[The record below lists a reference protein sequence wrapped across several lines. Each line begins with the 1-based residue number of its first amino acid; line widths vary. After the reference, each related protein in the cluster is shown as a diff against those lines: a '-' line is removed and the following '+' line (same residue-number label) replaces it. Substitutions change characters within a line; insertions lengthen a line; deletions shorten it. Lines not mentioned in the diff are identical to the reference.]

1 MKTII
6 FKDTIEDIKRAGEI
20 IAGGGIVAFP
30 TETVY
35 GLGANALD
43 EEAVK
48 KIYKAKGRPSDNPMI
63 VHISQIGDVQGV
75 ADITSHT
82 MSAQALE
89 NFNRCADAFWP
100 GPLTMVLPKKEV
112 VPLTTTGGLDTVAV
126 RMPSHKTARMLIEYS
141 GCPIA
146 APSANLSGKP
156 SPTTAEH
163 TLDDMDGRID
173 AIICGGDCQVGI
185 ESTVVDMRKDGPVI
199 LRPGRIT
206 AEDLS
211 NAIGGNVLIHPSLKV
226 RAVSQKNEGMSQ
238 KNADMSQKNEGVS
251 QKNADV
257 PQNNEGMSQKNADVP
272 QNNEDMS
279 QTNVDMQQNM
289 VARSPGMKYKHY
301 APEAEMQIF
310 ISDTNDRTKAL
321 KTAQIEANRLKA
333 IGKSPTIISFEDGL
347 EAAHNLFRSLRDADK
362 AGYDVILAV
371 GVSDDESGGVGFAV
385 MNRMLKSAGYNVKKV

>member
-1 MKTII
+1 MKTTIL
-6 FKDTIEDIKRAGEI
+6 KDTIEDIKRAGEI

-48 KIYKAKGRPSDNPMI
+48 KIYNAKGRPSDNPMI
-63 VHISQIGDVQGV
+63 VHISQVSDVYDI
-75 ADITSHT
+75 ADVSESTLSEK
-82 MSAQALE
+82 ALE
-89 NFNRCADAFWP
+89 NLRRCADAFWP
-100 GPLTMVLPKKEV
+100 GPLTMVLPKKKI
-112 VPLTTTGGLDTVAV
+112 VPLTTTGGLDTVAI

-173 AIICGGDCQVGI
+173 AIIFGSDCQVGI
-185 ESTVVDMRKDGPVI
+185 ESTVVDMRKDEPVI

-211 NAIGGNVLIHPSLKV
+211 NAIGGMVLIHPSLNK
-226 RAVSQKNEGMSQ
+226 K
-238 KNADMSQKNEGVS
+238 DMSQS
-251 QKNADV
+251 DV
-257 PQNNEGMSQKNADVP
+257 
-272 QNNEDMS
+272 DMS
-279 QTNVDMQQNM
+279 QNM

-310 ISDTNDRTKAL
+310 ISDTNDREKAL
-321 KTAQIEANRLKA
+321 KIAEKEANRLKA
-333 IGKSPTIISFEDGL
+333 IGKKTTIISFTDGI
-347 EAAHNLFRSLRDADK
+347 EAAHDLFRRLRDADK

-371 GVSDDESGGVGFAV
+371 GVSDDESGGVGFSV

>member
-6 FKDTIEDIKRAGEI
+6 FKDTIEDIKRAGDI

-63 VHISQIGDVQGV
+63 VHISQVNDVYDI
-75 ADITSHT
+75 ADVSECT
-82 MSAQALE
+82 MSDKAIE
-89 NFNRCADAFWP
+89 NLRKCSDAFWP
-100 GPLTMVLPKKEV
+100 GPLTMVLPKKEI
-112 VPLTTTGGLDTVAV
+112 VPLTTTGGLDTVAI
-126 RMPSHKTARMLIEYS
+126 RMPSHKTARMLIEAS

-156 SPTTAEH
+156 SPTTAAH
-163 TLDDMDGRID
+163 TLDDMEGRID
-173 AIICGGDCQVGI
+173 AIIFGSDCQVGI
-185 ESTVVDMRKDGPVI
+185 ESTVVDMRKDEPVI

-211 NAIGGNVLIHPSLKV
+211 NAIGGMVLIHPSLK
-226 RAVSQKNEGMSQ
+226 K
-238 KNADMSQKNEGVS
+238 KDMSQS
-251 QKNADV
+251 DV
-257 PQNNEGMSQKNADVP
+257 
-272 QNNEDMS
+272 DMS
-279 QTNVDMQQNM
+279 PNM

-310 ISDTNDRTKAL
+310 ISDTNDKEKAL
-321 KTAQIEANRLKA
+321 KMAEREANRLKT
-333 IGKSPTIISFEDGL
+333 IGKNPTIISFTDGI
-347 EAAHNLFRSLRDADK
+347 EAAHDLFRRLRDADK

-371 GVSDDESGGVGFAV
+371 GVSDDESGGVGFSV

>member
-6 FKDTIEDIKRAGEI
+6 FKDTIEDIKSAGEI

-48 KIYKAKGRPSDNPMI
+48 KIYEAKGRPSDNPMI
-63 VHISQIGDVQGV
+63 VHISQIGDVRGI
-75 ADITSHT
+75 ADFTSHT

-89 NFNRCADAFWP
+89 NFNRCANAFWP
-100 GPLTMVLPKKEV
+100 GPLTMVLPKKEI
-112 VPLTTTGGLDTVAV
+112 VPLTTTGGLDTVAI

-185 ESTVVDMRKDGPVI
+185 ESTVVDMRNDEPVI

-211 NAIGGNVLIHPSLKV
+211 NAIRGLVLLHPSLKI
-226 RAVSQKNEGMSQ
+226 RAVSQKNEGMSQKKADMSQKNAGVSQ

-251 QKNADV
+251 QA
-257 PQNNEGMSQKNADVP
+257 
-272 QNNEDMS
+272 NEDMS
-279 QTNVDMQQNM
+279 QNM

-310 ISDTNDRTKAL
+310 ISETNDRTKAL
-321 KTAQIEANRLKA
+321 KVAEKEANRLKT
-333 IGKSPTIISFEDGL
+333 IGKKPTIISFEDGL

-371 GVSDDESGGVGFAV
+371 GVSDDENGGVGFAV

>member
-1 MKTII
+1 MKTTIL
-6 FKDTIEDIKRAGEI
+6 KDTVEDIKRAGEI

-63 VHISQIGDVQGV
+63 VHISQVSDVH
-75 ADITSHT
+75 DIAEISEAT
-82 MSAQALE
+82 MSEKAVE
-89 NFNRCADAFWP
+89 NFRRCSDAFWP
-100 GPLTMVLPKKEV
+100 GPLTMVLPKKEI
-112 VPLTTTGGLDTVAV
+112 VPLTTTGGLDTVAI

-173 AIICGGDCQVGI
+173 AIIFGSDCQVGI
-185 ESTVVDMRKDGPVI
+185 ESTVVDMRKDEPVI

-211 NAIGGNVLIHPSLKV
+211 NAIDGMVLIHPSLK
-226 RAVSQKNEGMSQ
+226 K
-238 KNADMSQKNEGVS
+238 KDMSQS
-251 QKNADV
+251 DV
-257 PQNNEGMSQKNADVP
+257 
-272 QNNEDMS
+272 DMS
-279 QTNVDMQQNM
+279 QNM

-310 ISDTNDRTKAL
+310 ISDTNDREKAL
-321 KTAQIEANRLKA
+321 KMAEKEANRLKT
-333 IGKSPTIISFEDGL
+333 IGKKTTIISFTDVI
-347 EAAHNLFRSLRDADK
+347 EAAHDLFRSLRDADK

-371 GVSDDESGGVGFAV
+371 GVSDDESGGVGFSV

>member
-1 MKTII
+1 MKTTIL
-6 FKDTIEDIKRAGEI
+6 KDTVEDIKRAGEI

-48 KIYKAKGRPSDNPMI
+48 KIYNAKGRPSDNPMI
-63 VHISQIGDVQGV
+63 VHISQVSDVH
-75 ADITSHT
+75 DIAEISETT
-82 MSAQALE
+82 MSEKAME
-89 NFNRCADAFWP
+89 NLKRCADAFWP
-100 GPLTMVLPKKEV
+100 GPLTMVLPKKEI
-112 VPLTTTGGLDTVAV
+112 VPLTTTGGLDTVAI

-173 AIICGGDCQVGI
+173 AIIFGSDCQVGI
-185 ESTVVDMRKDGPVI
+185 ESTVVDMRKDEPVI

-211 NAIGGNVLIHPSLKV
+211 NAIDGMVLIHPSLNK
-226 RAVSQKNEGMSQ
+226 K
-238 KNADMSQKNEGVS
+238 DMSQS
-251 QKNADV
+251 DV
-257 PQNNEGMSQKNADVP
+257 
-272 QNNEDMS
+272 DMS
-279 QTNVDMQQNM
+279 QNM

-310 ISDTNDRTKAL
+310 ISDTNDREKAL
-321 KTAQIEANRLKA
+321 KMAEKEANRLKT
-333 IGKSPTIISFEDGL
+333 IGKKTTIISFTDVI
-347 EAAHNLFRSLRDADK
+347 EAAHDLFRSLRDADK

-371 GVSDDESGGVGFAV
+371 GVSDDESGGVGFSV

>member
-63 VHISQIGDVQGV
+63 VHISRIGDVRGI
-75 ADITSHT
+75 ADITSYT
-82 MSAQALE
+82 MSEQALE
-89 NFNRCADAFWP
+89 NFNRYANDFWP
-100 GPLTMVLPKKEV
+100 GPLTMVLPKKEI
-112 VPLTTTGGLDTVAV
+112 VPLTTTGGLDTVAI
-126 RMPSHKTARMLIEYS
+126 RMPSHKTAKMLIEYS
-141 GCPIA
+141 GCPVA

-173 AIICGGDCQVGI
+173 AIIFGSDCQVGI
-185 ESTVVDMRKDGPVI
+185 ESTVVDMRNDEPVI

-206 AEDLS
+206 AEELS
-211 NAIGGNVLIHPSLKV
+211 NAIGGKVLIHPSLKI
-226 RAVSQKNEGMSQ
+226 RDMSQ
-238 KNADMSQKNEGVS
+238 KNADISQKNEDVSQKNSDVSLKIRDMSQKNSDIS
-251 QKNADV
+251 QKNI
-257 PQNNEGMSQKNADVP
+257 
-272 QNNEDMS
+272 DMS
-279 QTNVDMQQNM
+279 QNM

-310 ISDTNDRTKAL
+310 ISDTNDREKAL
-321 KTAQIEANRLKA
+321 GMAEIEANRLNAMGQKA
-333 IGKSPTIISFEDGL
+333 IIISFRDGL
-347 EAAHNLFRSLRDADK
+347 EAAHDLFRRLRDADK

-371 GVSDDESGGVGFAV
+371 GVSDDENGGIGFSV

>member
-1 MKTII
+1 MKTTIL
-6 FKDTIEDIKRAGEI
+6 KDTVEDIKRAGEI

-63 VHISQIGDVQGV
+63 VHISQVSDVH
-75 ADITSHT
+75 DIAEISEAT
-82 MSAQALE
+82 MSEKAVE
-89 NFNRCADAFWP
+89 NFRRCSDAFWP
-100 GPLTMVLPKKEV
+100 GPLTMVLPKKEI
-112 VPLTTTGGLDTVAV
+112 VPLTTTGGLDTVAI
-126 RMPSHKTARMLIEYS
+126 RMPSNKTARMLIEYS

-173 AIICGGDCQVGI
+173 AIIFGSDCQVGI
-185 ESTVVDMRKDGPVI
+185 ESTVVDMRKEEPVI

-211 NAIGGNVLIHPSLKV
+211 NAIDGMVLIHPSLK
-226 RAVSQKNEGMSQ
+226 K
-238 KNADMSQKNEGVS
+238 KDMSQS
-251 QKNADV
+251 DV
-257 PQNNEGMSQKNADVP
+257 
-272 QNNEDMS
+272 DMS
-279 QTNVDMQQNM
+279 QNM

-310 ISDTNDRTKAL
+310 ISDTNDREKAL
-321 KTAQIEANRLKA
+321 KMAEKEANRLKA
-333 IGKSPTIISFEDGL
+333 IGKKTTIISFTDGI
-347 EAAHNLFRSLRDADK
+347 EAAHDLFRRLRDADK

>member
-1 MKTII
+1 MMTTIL
-6 FKDTIEDIKRAGEI
+6 KDTIEDIKRAGEI

-63 VHISQIGDVQGV
+63 VHISQVSDVH
-75 ADITSHT
+75 DIAEISEAT
-82 MSAQALE
+82 MSEKAME
-89 NFNRCADAFWP
+89 NLKRCADAFWP
-100 GPLTMVLPKKEV
+100 GPLTMVLPKKKI
-112 VPLTTTGGLDTVAV
+112 VPFTTTGGLDTVAI

-173 AIICGGDCQVGI
+173 AIIFGSDCQVGI
-185 ESTVVDMRKDGPVI
+185 ESTVVDMRKDEPVI

-211 NAIGGNVLIHPSLKV
+211 NAIGGMVLIHPSLNK
-226 RAVSQKNEGMSQ
+226 K
-238 KNADMSQKNEGVS
+238 DMSQS
-251 QKNADV
+251 DV
-257 PQNNEGMSQKNADVP
+257 
-272 QNNEDMS
+272 DMS
-279 QTNVDMQQNM
+279 QNM

-310 ISDTNDRTKAL
+310 ISDTNDREKVL
-321 KTAQIEANRLKA
+321 KIAEKEADRLKA
-333 IGKSPTIISFEDGL
+333 IGKKTTIFSFTDGI
-347 EAAHNLFRSLRDADK
+347 EAAHDLFRSLRDADK

-371 GVSDDESGGVGFAV
+371 GVSDDESGGVGFSV

>member
-20 IAGGGIVAFP
+20 ISGGGIVAFP

-48 KIYKAKGRPSDNPMI
+48 KIYLAKGRPSDNPMI
-63 VHISQIGDVQGV
+63 VHISQVNDVYDI
-75 ADITSHT
+75 ADISKHE

-100 GPLTMVLPKKEV
+100 GPLTMVLPKKEI
-112 VPLTTTGGLDTVAV
+112 VPLTTTGGLDTVAI
-126 RMPSHKTARMLIEYS
+126 RMPSHKTAKMLIEYS

-173 AIICGGDCQVGI
+173 AIIFGSDCQVGI
-185 ESTVVDMRKDGPVI
+185 ESTVVDMRNDEPVI

-206 AEDLS
+206 AEELS
-211 NAIGGNVLIHPSLKV
+211 NAIGGKVLIHPSLKI
-226 RAVSQKNEGMSQ
+226 RDMSQKNADISQKNEGMSQ
-238 KNADMSQKNEGVS
+238 KNSDISQKDIDMS
-251 QKNADV
+251 
-257 PQNNEGMSQKNADVP
+257 
-272 QNNEDMS
+272 
-279 QTNVDMQQNM
+279 QNM

-310 ISDTNDRTKAL
+310 ISDTNDRAKAL
-321 KTAQIEANRLKA
+321 EMAEIEANRLKA
-333 IGKSPTIISFEDGL
+333 MGQKAIIISFRDGI
-347 EAAHNLFRSLRDADK
+347 EAAHDLFRRLRDADN

-371 GVSDDESGGVGFAV
+371 GVSDDENGGVGFAV

>member
-48 KIYKAKGRPSDNPMI
+48 KIYLAKGRPSDNPMI
-63 VHISQIGDVQGV
+63 VHISQVSDVYDI
-75 ADITSHT
+75 ADVSERK
-82 MSAQALE
+82 MSAQAFE

-100 GPLTMVLPKKEV
+100 GPLTMVLPKKEI
-112 VPLTTTGGLDTVAV
+112 VPLTTTGGLDTVAI
-126 RMPSHKTARMLIEYS
+126 RMPSHKTAKMLIEYS

-173 AIICGGDCQVGI
+173 AIICGADCQVGI
-185 ESTVVDMRKDGPVI
+185 ESTVVDMRNDEPVI

-211 NAIGGNVLIHPSLKV
+211 NAIGGKVLIHPSLKI
-226 RAVSQKNEGMSQ
+226 RDMSQKNADVSQKNEGMSQ
-238 KNADMSQKNEGVS
+238 KNSDISQKDE
-251 QKNADV
+251 D
-257 PQNNEGMSQKNADVP
+257 MSQKNADLS
-272 QNNEDMS
+272 QKNIDMS
-279 QTNVDMQQNM
+279 QNM

-310 ISDTNDRTKAL
+310 ISDTNDRAKAL
-321 KTAQIEANRLKA
+321 EMAETEANRLKA
-333 IGKSPTIISFEDGL
+333 MGQKAIIISFRDGL
-347 EAAHNLFRSLRDADK
+347 EAAHDLFRRLRDADN

-371 GVSDDESGGVGFAV
+371 GVSDDENGGVAFAV

>member
-1 MKTII
+1 MKTTI
-6 FKDTIEDIKRAGEI
+6 FKDTVEDIKRAGEI

-63 VHISQIGDVQGV
+63 VHISQVSDVH
-75 ADITSHT
+75 DIAEISEAT
-82 MSAQALE
+82 MSEKAME
-89 NFNRCADAFWP
+89 NLKRCADAFWP
-100 GPLTMVLPKKEV
+100 GPLTMVLPKKKI
-112 VPLTTTGGLDTVAV
+112 VPFTTTGGLDTVAI

-173 AIICGGDCQVGI
+173 AIIFGSDCQVGI
-185 ESTVVDMRKDGPVI
+185 ESTVVDMRKDEPVI

-211 NAIGGNVLIHPSLKV
+211 NAIGGMVLIHPSLNK
-226 RAVSQKNEGMSQ
+226 K
-238 KNADMSQKNEGVS
+238 DMSQS
-251 QKNADV
+251 DV
-257 PQNNEGMSQKNADVP
+257 
-272 QNNEDMS
+272 DMS
-279 QTNVDMQQNM
+279 QNM

-310 ISDTNDRTKAL
+310 ISDTNDREKAL
-321 KTAQIEANRLKA
+321 KMAEEEANRLKT
-333 IGKSPTIISFEDGL
+333 IGKKSTIISFTDGI
-347 EAAHNLFRSLRDADK
+347 EAAHDLFRRLRDADK
-362 AGYDVILAV
+362 AGYDAILAV
-371 GVSDDESGGVGFAV
+371 GVSDDESGGVGFSV

>member
-1 MKTII
+1 MKTTIL
-6 FKDTIEDIKRAGEI
+6 KDTIEDIKRAGEI

-48 KIYKAKGRPSDNPMI
+48 KIYNAKGRPSDNPMI
-63 VHISQIGDVQGV
+63 VHISQVSDVYDI
-75 ADITSHT
+75 ADVSESTLSEK
-82 MSAQALE
+82 ALE
-89 NFNRCADAFWP
+89 NMRRCTDAFWP
-100 GPLTMVLPKKEV
+100 GPLTMVLPKKKI
-112 VPLTTTGGLDTVAV
+112 VPFTTTGGLDTVAI
-126 RMPSHKTARMLIEYS
+126 RMPSQKTARMLIEYS

-156 SPTTAEH
+156 SPTTAAH

-173 AIICGGDCQVGI
+173 AIICGSDCQVGI
-185 ESTVVDMRKDGPVI
+185 ESTVVDMRKDKPVI

-211 NAIGGNVLIHPSLKV
+211 NAIGGMVLIHPSLK
-226 RAVSQKNEGMSQ
+226 QK
-238 KNADMSQKNEGVS
+238 DMSQS
-251 QKNADV
+251 DV
-257 PQNNEGMSQKNADVP
+257 
-272 QNNEDMS
+272 DMS
-279 QTNVDMQQNM
+279 QNM

-310 ISDTNDRTKAL
+310 ISDTNDREKAL
-321 KTAQIEANRLKA
+321 KMAEEEANRLKT
-333 IGKSPTIISFEDGL
+333 IGKKTTIISFTDGI
-347 EAAHNLFRSLRDADK
+347 EAAHDLFRRLRDADK

-371 GVSDDESGGVGFAV
+371 GVSDDESGGVGFSV

>member
-1 MKTII
+1 MKTTIL
-6 FKDTIEDIKRAGEI
+6 KDTIEDIKRAGEI

-63 VHISQIGDVQGV
+63 VHISQVSDVH
-75 ADITSHT
+75 DIAEISEAT
-82 MSAQALE
+82 MSEKAME
-89 NFNRCADAFWP
+89 NLKRCADAFWP
-100 GPLTMVLPKKEV
+100 GPLTMVLPKKKI
-112 VPLTTTGGLDTVAV
+112 VPFTTTGGLDTVAI

-173 AIICGGDCQVGI
+173 AIIFGSDCQVGI
-185 ESTVVDMRKDGPVI
+185 ESTVVDMRKDEPVI

-211 NAIGGNVLIHPSLKV
+211 NAIGGMVLIHPSLK
-226 RAVSQKNEGMSQ
+226 K
-238 KNADMSQKNEGVS
+238 KDMSQS
-251 QKNADV
+251 DV
-257 PQNNEGMSQKNADVP
+257 
-272 QNNEDMS
+272 DMS
-279 QTNVDMQQNM
+279 QNM

-310 ISDTNDRTKAL
+310 ISDTNDREKVLKIAEKEADRL
-321 KTAQIEANRLKA
+321 KT
-333 IGKSPTIISFEDGL
+333 IGKKTTIISFTDGI
-347 EAAHNLFRSLRDADK
+347 EAAHDLFRRLRDADK

-371 GVSDDESGGVGFAV
+371 GVSDDESGGVGFSV

>member
-1 MKTII
+1 MKTTIL
-6 FKDTIEDIKRAGEI
+6 KDTIEDIKRAGEI

-48 KIYKAKGRPSDNPMI
+48 KIYHAKGRPSDNPMI
-63 VHISQIGDVQGV
+63 VHISQVGDVN
-75 ADITSHT
+75 DIAEISEAT
-82 MSAQALE
+82 MSEKAVE
-89 NFNRCADAFWP
+89 NLRRCSDAFWP
-100 GPLTMVLPKKEV
+100 GPLTMVLPKKEI
-112 VPLTTTGGLDTVAV
+112 VPLTTTGGLDTVAI

-173 AIICGGDCQVGI
+173 AIIFGSDCQVGI
-185 ESTVVDMRKDGPVI
+185 ESTVVDMRKDEPVI

-211 NAIGGNVLIHPSLKV
+211 NAIDGMVLIHPSLK
-226 RAVSQKNEGMSQ
+226 K
-238 KNADMSQKNEGVS
+238 KDMSQS
-251 QKNADV
+251 DV
-257 PQNNEGMSQKNADVP
+257 
-272 QNNEDMS
+272 DMS
-279 QTNVDMQQNM
+279 QNM

-310 ISDTNDRTKAL
+310 ISDTNDREKAL
-321 KTAQIEANRLKA
+321 KMAEEEANRLKT
-333 IGKSPTIISFEDGL
+333 IGKKTTIISFTDGI
-347 EAAHNLFRSLRDADK
+347 EAAHDLFRSLRDADK

-371 GVSDDESGGVGFAV
+371 GVSDDESGGVGFSV

>member
-1 MKTII
+1 MKTRI
-6 FKDTIEDIKRAGEI
+6 FKDTIEDIRKAGEI

-43 EEAVK
+43 EDAVK

-63 VHISQIGDVQGV
+63 VHISQIGDVHDI
-75 ADITSHT
+75 ADVSGDT
-82 MSAQALE
+82 MPEKAIE
-89 NFNRCADAFWP
+89 NIRRCSDAFWP
-100 GPLTMVLPKKEV
+100 GPLTMVLPKKEI
-112 VPLTTTGGLDTVAV
+112 VPMTTTGGLDTVAI
-126 RMPSHKTARMLIEYS
+126 RMPSHKTARMLIESS

-173 AIICGGDCQVGI
+173 AIIYGCDCQVGI
-185 ESTVVDMRKDGPVI
+185 ESTVVDMRKDEPVI

-211 NAIGGNVLIHPSLKV
+211 NAIGGMVLIHPSLKKKD
-226 RAVSQKNEGMSQ
+226 RSQKDI
-238 KNADMSQKNEGVS
+238 DMS
-251 QKNADV
+251 
-257 PQNNEGMSQKNADVP
+257 
-272 QNNEDMS
+272 
-279 QTNVDMQQNM
+279 QNM

-310 ISDTNDRTKAL
+310 LSDTNDREKAL
-321 KTAQIEANRLKA
+321 KVAEEEANRLKA
-333 IGKSPTIISFEDGL
+333 MGKNPTIISFTDGI
-347 EAAHNLFRSLRDADK
+347 EAAHDLFRRLRDADK

-371 GVSDDESGGVGFAV
+371 GVSDDESGGVGFSV

>member
-6 FKDTIEDIKRAGEI
+6 FKDTIEDIKRAGDI
-20 IAGGGIVAFP
+20 ISGGGIVAFP

-48 KIYKAKGRPSDNPMI
+48 KIYLAKGRPSDNPMI
-63 VHISQIGDVQGV
+63 VHISQVSDVYDI
-75 ADITSHT
+75 ADISKRE

-100 GPLTMVLPKKEV
+100 GPLTMVLPKKEI
-112 VPLTTTGGLDTVAV
+112 VPLTTTGGLDTVAI
-126 RMPSHKTARMLIEYS
+126 RMPSHKTAKMLIEYS

-173 AIICGGDCQVGI
+173 AIIFGSDCQVGI
-185 ESTVVDMRKDGPVI
+185 ESTVVDMRNDEPVI

-206 AEDLS
+206 AEELS
-211 NAIGGNVLIHPSLKV
+211 NAIGGNVLIHPSLKI
-226 RAVSQKNEGMSQ
+226 RDMSQ
-238 KNADMSQKNEGVS
+238 KNADISQKNEDVS
-251 QKNADV
+251 QKNADI
-257 PQNNEGMSQKNADVP
+257 SQKNEDV
-272 QNNEDMS
+272 S
-279 QTNVDMQQNM
+279 QKNSDLSQNM

-310 ISDTNDRTKAL
+310 ISDTNDRAKAL
-321 KTAQIEANRLKA
+321 EMAEIEANRLKA
-333 IGKSPTIISFEDGL
+333 MGQKAIIISFRDGL
-347 EAAHNLFRSLRDADK
+347 EAAHNLFRRLRDADK

-371 GVSDDESGGVGFAV
+371 GVSDDENGGVAFAV

>member
-48 KIYKAKGRPSDNPMI
+48 RIYKAKGRPSDNPMI

-89 NFNRCADAFWP
+89 NFNRCADVFWP
-100 GPLTMVLPKKEV
+100 GPLTMVLPKKEI
-112 VPLTTTGGLDTVAV
+112 VPLTTTGGLDTVAI
-126 RMPSHKTARMLIEYS
+126 RMPSHKAARMLIEYS

-185 ESTVVDMRKDGPVI
+185 ESTVVDMRNDEPVI

-211 NAIGGNVLIHPSLKV
+211 NAIRGLVLLHPSLKI
-226 RAVSQKNEGMSQ
+226 RDMSQKNEGMSQKNADVSQTNEDLSQ

-251 QKNADV
+251 QA
-257 PQNNEGMSQKNADVP
+257 
-272 QNNEDMS
+272 NEDMS
-279 QTNVDMQQNM
+279 QNM

-321 KTAQIEANRLKA
+321 KVAEKEANRLKS
-333 IGKSPTIISFEDGL
+333 IGKKPTIISFEDGL

-385 MNRMLKSAGYNVKKV
+385 MNRMLKSAGYNVKNV

>member
-1 MKTII
+1 MKTTIL
-6 FKDTIEDIKRAGEI
+6 KDTIEDIKRAGEI

-63 VHISQIGDVQGV
+63 VHISQVSDVH
-75 ADITSHT
+75 DIAEISEAT
-82 MSAQALE
+82 MSEKAME
-89 NFNRCADAFWP
+89 NLKRGADAFWP
-100 GPLTMVLPKKEV
+100 GPLTMVLPKKKI
-112 VPLTTTGGLDTVAV
+112 VPFTTTGGLDTVAI

-173 AIICGGDCQVGI
+173 AIIFGSDCQVGI
-185 ESTVVDMRKDGPVI
+185 ESTVVDMRKDEPVI

-211 NAIGGNVLIHPSLKV
+211 NAIGGMVLIHPSLNK
-226 RAVSQKNEGMSQ
+226 K
-238 KNADMSQKNEGVS
+238 DMSQS
-251 QKNADV
+251 DV
-257 PQNNEGMSQKNADVP
+257 
-272 QNNEDMS
+272 DMS
-279 QTNVDMQQNM
+279 QNM

-310 ISDTNDRTKAL
+310 ISDTNDREKAL
-321 KTAQIEANRLKA
+321 KMAEEEANRLKT
-333 IGKSPTIISFEDGL
+333 IGKKTTIISFTDGI
-347 EAAHNLFRSLRDADK
+347 EAAHDLFRSLRDADK

-371 GVSDDESGGVGFAV
+371 GVSDDESGGVGFSV

>member
-6 FKDTIEDIKRAGEI
+6 FKDTIEDIKSAGEI

-48 KIYKAKGRPSDNPMI
+48 RIYKAKGRPSDNPMI
-63 VHISQIGDVQGV
+63 VHISQID
-75 ADITSHT
+75 DIREIANVTSHT

-89 NFNRCADAFWP
+89 NFNRCANAFWP
-100 GPLTMVLPKKEV
+100 GPLTMVLPKKEI

-185 ESTVVDMRKDGPVI
+185 ESTVVDMRNDEPVI

-211 NAIGGNVLIHPSLKV
+211 NAIRGLVLLHPSLKI

-238 KNADMSQKNEGVS
+238 KKADMSQKNEGMS
-251 QKNADV
+251 QA
-257 PQNNEGMSQKNADVP
+257 NEDMSQKNAGVS
-272 QNNEDMS
+272 QTNEDMS
-279 QTNVDMQQNM
+279 QNM

-301 APEAEMQIF
+301 APDAEMQIF
-310 ISDTNDRTKAL
+310 ISDTNDKA
-321 KTAQIEANRLKA
+321 KAIEMAEKEANRLKT
-333 IGKSPTIISFEDGL
+333 IGKKPTIISFEDGI
-347 EAAHNLFRSLRDADK
+347 EAAHALFRSLRDADK

>member
-63 VHISQIGDVQGV
+63 VHISQIGDVREI

-89 NFNRCADAFWP
+89 NFNRCSDVFWP

-112 VPLTTTGGLDTVAV
+112 VPLTTTGGLDTVAI

-163 TLDDMDGRID
+163 TLDDLDGRID
-173 AIICGGDCQVGI
+173 AIIFGSDCQVGI
-185 ESTVVDMRKDGPVI
+185 ESTVVDMRNDEPVI

-211 NAIGGNVLIHPSLKV
+211 NAIRGLVLLHPSLKI

-238 KNADMSQKNEGVS
+238 KKADIS
-251 QKNADV
+251 QKNAGV
-257 PQNNEGMSQKNADVP
+257 SQAND
-272 QNNEDMS
+272 DMS
-279 QTNVDMQQNM
+279 QNM

-310 ISDTNDRTKAL
+310 ISDTNDKAKAL
-321 KTAQIEANRLKA
+321 EMAEKEANRLKA
-333 IGKSPTIISFEDGL
+333 MGQKAIIISFEDGI
-347 EAAHNLFRSLRDADK
+347 EAAHDLFRSLRDADK

-371 GVSDDESGGVGFAV
+371 GVSDDENGGVGFAV

>member
-6 FKDTIEDIKRAGEI
+6 FKETIEDIKRAGEI

-63 VHISQIGDVQGV
+63 VHISQVNDVYDI
-75 ADITSHT
+75 ADVSECT
-82 MSAQALE
+82 MSDKAIE
-89 NFNRCADAFWP
+89 NLRKCSDAFWP
-100 GPLTMVLPKKEV
+100 GPLTMVLPKKEI
-112 VPLTTTGGLDTVAV
+112 VPLTTTGGLDTVAI
-126 RMPSHKTARMLIEYS
+126 RMPSHKTARMLIEAS

-156 SPTTAEH
+156 SPTTAAH
-163 TLDDMDGRID
+163 TLDDMEGRID
-173 AIICGGDCQVGI
+173 AIIFGSDCQVGI
-185 ESTVVDMRKDGPVI
+185 ESTVVDMRKDEPVI

-211 NAIGGNVLIHPSLKV
+211 NAIGGMVLIHPSLKK
-226 RAVSQKNEGMSQ
+226 S
-238 KNADMSQKNEGVS
+238 DMSK
-251 QKNADV
+251 KDV
-257 PQNNEGMSQKNADVP
+257 ELSP
-272 QNNEDMS
+272 
-279 QTNVDMQQNM
+279 NM

-310 ISDTNDRTKAL
+310 ISDTNDKEKAL
-321 KTAQIEANRLKA
+321 KMAEKEANRLKT
-333 IGKSPTIISFEDGL
+333 IGKNPTIISFTDGI
-347 EAAHNLFRSLRDADK
+347 EAAHDLFRRLRDADK

-371 GVSDDESGGVGFAV
+371 GVSDDESGGVGFSV

>member
-1 MKTII
+1 MKTTIL
-6 FKDTIEDIKRAGEI
+6 KDTVEDIKRAGEI

-63 VHISQIGDVQGV
+63 VHISQVSDVYDI
-75 ADITSHT
+75 ADVSESTLSEK
-82 MSAQALE
+82 ALE
-89 NFNRCADAFWP
+89 NLRRCADAFWP
-100 GPLTMVLPKKEV
+100 GPLTMVLPKREI
-112 VPLTTTGGLDTVAV
+112 VPLTTTGGLDTVAI

-173 AIICGGDCQVGI
+173 AIIFGSDCQVGI
-185 ESTVVDMRKDGPVI
+185 ESTVVDMRKDEPVI

-211 NAIGGNVLIHPSLKV
+211 NAIGGMVLIHPSLK
-226 RAVSQKNEGMSQ
+226 K
-238 KNADMSQKNEGVS
+238 KDMSQS
-251 QKNADV
+251 DV
-257 PQNNEGMSQKNADVP
+257 
-272 QNNEDMS
+272 DMS
-279 QTNVDMQQNM
+279 QNM

-310 ISDTNDRTKAL
+310 ISDTNDREKTL
-321 KTAQIEANRLKA
+321 KMAEEEANRLKT
-333 IGKSPTIISFEDGL
+333 IGKKTTIISFTDGI
-347 EAAHNLFRSLRDADK
+347 EAAHDLFRSLRDADK

-371 GVSDDESGGVGFAV
+371 GVSDDESGGIGFSV

>member
-1 MKTII
+1 MKTTIL
-6 FKDTIEDIKRAGEI
+6 KDTIEDIKRAGEI

-63 VHISQIGDVQGV
+63 VHISQVSDVH
-75 ADITSHT
+75 DIAEISEAT
-82 MSAQALE
+82 MSEKAME
-89 NFNRCADAFWP
+89 NLKRCADAFCP
-100 GPLTMVLPKKEV
+100 GPLTMVLPKKEI
-112 VPLTTTGGLDTVAV
+112 VPLTTTGGLDTVAI

-173 AIICGGDCQVGI
+173 AIIFGSDCQVGI
-185 ESTVVDMRKDGPVI
+185 ESTVVDMRKDEPVI

-211 NAIGGNVLIHPSLKV
+211 NAIGGMVLIHPSLK
-226 RAVSQKNEGMSQ
+226 K
-238 KNADMSQKNEGVS
+238 KDMSQS
-251 QKNADV
+251 DV
-257 PQNNEGMSQKNADVP
+257 
-272 QNNEDMS
+272 DMS
-279 QTNVDMQQNM
+279 QNM

-310 ISDTNDRTKAL
+310 ISDTNDREKAL
-321 KTAQIEANRLKA
+321 KMAEEEANRLKT
-333 IGKSPTIISFEDGL
+333 IGKKTTIISFTDGI
-347 EAAHNLFRSLRDADK
+347 EAAHDLFRSLRDADK

-371 GVSDDESGGVGFAV
+371 GVSDDESGGVGFSV

>member
-6 FKDTIEDIKRAGEI
+6 FKDTIEDIKKAGEI

-63 VHISQIGDVQGV
+63 VHISQVDDVYGI
-75 ADITSHT
+75 ADISSRT
-82 MSAQALE
+82 MSENALE
-89 NFNRCADAFWP
+89 NFKSCADAFWP
-100 GPLTMVLPKKEV
+100 GPLTMVLPKKEI
-112 VPLTTTGGLDTVAV
+112 VPLTTTGGLDTVAI
-126 RMPSHKTARMLIEYS
+126 RMPSHKTARMLIESS

-173 AIICGGDCQVGI
+173 AIICGADCQVGI
-185 ESTVVDMRKDGPVI
+185 ESTVVDMRNDDPVI

-211 NAIGGNVLIHPSLKV
+211 NAIGVKVLIHPSLKISDLS
-226 RAVSQKNEGMSQ
+226 RKNADVSQKNGGMSQ
-238 KNADMSQKNEGVS
+238 KNIDMS
-251 QKNADV
+251 
-257 PQNNEGMSQKNADVP
+257 
-272 QNNEDMS
+272 
-279 QTNVDMQQNM
+279 QNM

-301 APEAEMQIF
+301 APKAEMQVF
-310 ISDTNDRTKAL
+310 ISETNDQRKAL
-321 KTAQIEANRLKA
+321 NVAKEEANRLKA
-333 IGKSPTIISFEDGL
+333 MGQRAIIISFKDGL
-347 EAAHNLFRSLRDADK
+347 EAAHDLFRRLRDADK

-371 GVSDDESGGVGFAV
+371 GVSDDENDGVGFSV

>member
-1 MKTII
+1 MNTII

-20 IAGGGIVAFP
+20 ISGGGIVAFP

-63 VHISQIGDVQGV
+63 VHISQVSDVYDI
-75 ADITSHT
+75 ADISKHE

-89 NFNRCADAFWP
+89 NFKSCADAFWP
-100 GPLTMVLPKKEV
+100 GPLTMVLPKKEI
-112 VPLTTTGGLDTVAV
+112 VPLTTTGGLDTVAI
-126 RMPSHKTARMLIEYS
+126 RMPSHKTAKILIEYS

-173 AIICGGDCQVGI
+173 AIICGADCQVGI
-185 ESTVVDMRKDGPVI
+185 ESTVVDMRNDEPVI

-211 NAIGGNVLIHPSLKV
+211 NAIGGKVLIHPSLKISDLS
-226 RAVSQKNEGMSQ
+226 R
-238 KNADMSQKNEGVS
+238 KNADVSQKNEGVS
-251 QKNADV
+251 QKNSDI
-257 PQNNEGMSQKNADVP
+257 SQKNI
-272 QNNEDMS
+272 DM
-279 QTNVDMQQNM
+279 TQNM

-301 APEAEMQIF
+301 APKAEMQVF
-310 ISDTNDRTKAL
+310 ISETNDQRKAL
-321 KTAQIEANRLKA
+321 NVAKEEANRLKA
-333 IGKSPTIISFEDGL
+333 MGQRAIIISFKDGL
-347 EAAHNLFRSLRDADK
+347 EAAHDLFRRLRDADK

-371 GVSDDESGGVGFAV
+371 GVSDDENDGVGFSV

>member
-1 MKTII
+1 MMTTIL
-6 FKDTIEDIKRAGEI
+6 KDTIEDIKRAGEI

-63 VHISQIGDVQGV
+63 VHISQVGDVH
-75 ADITSHT
+75 DIAEISEAT
-82 MSAQALE
+82 MSEKAME
-89 NFNRCADAFWP
+89 NLKRCADAFWP
-100 GPLTMVLPKKEV
+100 GPLTMVLPKKEI
-112 VPLTTTGGLDTVAV
+112 VPLTTTGGLDTVAI

-173 AIICGGDCQVGI
+173 AIIFGSDCQVGI
-185 ESTVVDMRKDGPVI
+185 ESTVVDMRKDEPVI

-211 NAIGGNVLIHPSLKV
+211 NAIDGMVLIHPSLK
-226 RAVSQKNEGMSQ
+226 K
-238 KNADMSQKNEGVS
+238 KDMSQS
-251 QKNADV
+251 DV
-257 PQNNEGMSQKNADVP
+257 
-272 QNNEDMS
+272 DMS
-279 QTNVDMQQNM
+279 QNM

-310 ISDTNDRTKAL
+310 ISDTNDREKAL
-321 KTAQIEANRLKA
+321 KVAEEEANRLKT
-333 IGKSPTIISFEDGL
+333 IGKKTTIISFTDGI
-347 EAAHNLFRSLRDADK
+347 EAAHDLFRRLRDADK

-371 GVSDDESGGVGFAV
+371 GVSDDESGGVGFSV

>member
-1 MKTII
+1 MMTTIL
-6 FKDTIEDIKRAGEI
+6 KDTIEDIKRAGEI

-63 VHISQIGDVQGV
+63 VHISQVSDVH
-75 ADITSHT
+75 DIAEISEAT
-82 MSAQALE
+82 MSEKAVE
-89 NFNRCADAFWP
+89 NFRRCSDAFWP
-100 GPLTMVLPKKEV
+100 GPLTMVLPKKEI
-112 VPLTTTGGLDTVAV
+112 VPLTTTGGLDTVAI

-173 AIICGGDCQVGI
+173 AIIFGSDCQVGI
-185 ESTVVDMRKDGPVI
+185 ESTVVDMRKDEPVI

-211 NAIGGNVLIHPSLKV
+211 NAIDGMVLIHPSLK
-226 RAVSQKNEGMSQ
+226 K
-238 KNADMSQKNEGVS
+238 KDMSQS
-251 QKNADV
+251 DV
-257 PQNNEGMSQKNADVP
+257 
-272 QNNEDMS
+272 DMS
-279 QTNVDMQQNM
+279 QNM

-310 ISDTNDRTKAL
+310 ISDTNDRKKAL
-321 KTAQIEANRLKA
+321 KMAEKEANRLKT
-333 IGKSPTIISFEDGL
+333 IGKKPTIISFTDGI
-347 EAAHNLFRSLRDADK
+347 EAAHDLFRRLRDADK
-362 AGYDVILAV
+362 AGCDVILAV
-371 GVSDDESGGVGFAV
+371 GVSDDESGGVGFSV

>member
-63 VHISQIGDVQGV
+63 VHISQLSDVNDI
-75 ADITSHT
+75 ADVSDLT
-82 MSAQALE
+82 MSEKAIE
-89 NFNRCADAFWP
+89 NLRRCSDVFWP
-100 GPLTMVLPKKEV
+100 GPLTMVLPKKEI
-112 VPLTTTGGLDTVAV
+112 VPLTTTGGLDTVAI
-126 RMPSHKTARMLIEYS
+126 RMPSHKTARMLIEAS

-173 AIICGGDCQVGI
+173 AIICGSDCQVGI
-185 ESTVVDMRKDGPVI
+185 ESTVVDMRKDEPVI

-206 AEDLS
+206 TEDLS
-211 NAIGGNVLIHPSLKV
+211 NTIGGMVLIHPSLKK
-226 RAVSQKNEGMSQ
+226 R
-238 KNADMSQKNEGVS
+238 DMSKTDLDISEN
-251 QKNADV
+251 DV
-257 PQNNEGMSQKNADVP
+257 
-272 QNNEDMS
+272 DMS
-279 QTNVDMQQNM
+279 QNM

-310 ISDTNDRTKAL
+310 ISDTNDREKAL
-321 KTAQIEANRLKA
+321 RMAEEEANRLKA
-333 IGKSPTIISFEDGL
+333 IGKKTTIISFTDGI
-347 EAAHNLFRSLRDADK
+347 EAAHDLFRRLRDADK

-371 GVSDDESGGVGFAV
+371 GVSDDESGGVGFSV

>member
-48 KIYKAKGRPSDNPMI
+48 KIYEAKGRPSDNPMI
-63 VHISQIGDVQGV
+63 VHVSQIGDVQGI
-75 ADITSHT
+75 ADITTQT

-112 VPLTTTGGLDTVAV
+112 VPLTTTGGLDTVAI

-185 ESTVVDMRKDGPVI
+185 ESTVVDMRKDEPVI

-211 NAIGGNVLIHPSLKV
+211 NAIGGNVLLHPSLKV
-226 RAVSQKNEGMSQ
+226 RTVSQKNEGISQ

-251 QKNADV
+251 QKNAD
-257 PQNNEGMSQKNADVP
+257 MP

-310 ISDTNDRTKAL
+310 ISDTNDRAKAL
-321 KTAQIEANRLKA
+321 EMVEKEANRLKA
-333 IGKSPTIISFEDGL
+333 IGKKPTIISFEDGL
-347 EAAHNLFRSLRDADK
+347 EAAHDLFRSLRDADK

>member
-1 MKTII
+1 MKTLI
-6 FKDTIEDIKRAGEI
+6 FKDTIEDIRKAGEI

-43 EEAVK
+43 EDAVK

-63 VHISQIGDVQGV
+63 VHISQVGDIYDI
-75 ADITSHT
+75 ADVSEST
-82 MSAQALE
+82 MSKKAME
-89 NFNRCADAFWP
+89 NLRKCSDAFWP
-100 GPLTMVLPKKEV
+100 GPLTMVLPKKEI
-112 VPLTTTGGLDTVAV
+112 VPLTTTGGLDTVAI
-126 RMPSHKTARMLIEYS
+126 RIPSHKTARMLIESS

-173 AIICGGDCQVGI
+173 AIILGSDCQVGI
-185 ESTVVDMRKDGPVI
+185 ESTVVDMRRDEPVI

-206 AEDLS
+206 PEDLS
-211 NAIGGNVLIHPSLKV
+211 NAIGGIVLIHPSLK
-226 RAVSQKNEGMSQ
+226 K
-238 KNADMSQKNEGVS
+238 KDMSQK
-251 QKNADV
+251 DV
-257 PQNNEGMSQKNADVP
+257 DLSP
-272 QNNEDMS
+272 
-279 QTNVDMQQNM
+279 NM

-301 APEAEMQIF
+301 APEAEMQVF
-310 ISDTNDRTKAL
+310 ISDANDRSKAL
-321 KTAQIEANRLKA
+321 RMAESECNRLKA
-333 IGKSPTIISFEDGL
+333 MGKKPTIISFSDGI
-347 EAAHNLFRSLRDADK
+347 EAAHDLFRRLRDADK

-371 GVSDDESGGVGFAV
+371 GVSDDESGGVGFSV

>member
-20 IAGGGIVAFP
+20 IAEGGIVAFP

-43 EEAVK
+43 EDAVK

-63 VHISQIGDVQGV
+63 VHISKVSDVYDI
-75 ADITSHT
+75 ADVSELT
-82 MSAQALE
+82 MSEKAIE
-89 NFNRCADAFWP
+89 NLKRCSDAFWP
-100 GPLTMVLPKKEV
+100 GPLTVVLPRKEI
-112 VPLTTTGGLDTVAV
+112 VPLTTTGGLDTVAI
-126 RMPSHKTARMLIEYS
+126 RMPSHKTARMLIES
-141 GCPIA
+141 SECPIA

-173 AIICGGDCQVGI
+173 AIIFGSDCQVGI
-185 ESTVVDMRKDGPVI
+185 ESTVVDMRQDEPVI

-211 NAIGGNVLIHPSLKV
+211 NAIGGIVLIHPSLK
-226 RAVSQKNEGMSQ
+226 KT
-238 KNADMSQKNEGVS
+238 DMSKN
-251 QKNADV
+251 DV
-257 PQNNEGMSQKNADVP
+257 
-272 QNNEDMS
+272 DMS
-279 QTNVDMQQNM
+279 QNM

-310 ISDTNDRTKAL
+310 ISDTNDREKAL
-321 KTAQIEANRLKA
+321 KMAEEEANRLKT
-333 IGKSPTIISFEDGL
+333 IGKKPTIISFTDGI
-347 EAAHNLFRSLRDADK
+347 EAAHDLFRRLRDADK

-371 GVSDDESGGVGFAV
+371 GVSDDESGGVGFSV

>member
-20 IAGGGIVAFP
+20 ISGGGIVAFP

-48 KIYKAKGRPSDNPMI
+48 KIYLAKGRPSDNPMI
-63 VHISQIGDVQGV
+63 VHISQVDDVYKI
-75 ADITSHT
+75 ADATSYT

-100 GPLTMVLPKKEV
+100 GPLTMVLPKKEI
-112 VPLTTTGGLDTVAV
+112 VPLTTTGGLDTVAI
-126 RMPSHKTARMLIEYS
+126 RMPSHKTAKMLIEYS

-173 AIICGGDCQVGI
+173 AIIWGGDCQVGI
-185 ESTVVDMRKDGPVI
+185 ESTVVDMRNDEPVI

-206 AEDLS
+206 AEELS
-211 NAIGGNVLIHPSLKV
+211 NAIGGKVLIHPSLKM
-226 RAVSQKNEGMSQ
+226 RDMSQKNADVSQKNEGMSQ
-238 KNADMSQKNEGVS
+238 KNSDISQKDE
-251 QKNADV
+251 D
-257 PQNNEGMSQKNADVP
+257 MSQKNADLS
-272 QNNEDMS
+272 QKNIDMS
-279 QTNVDMQQNM
+279 QNM

-310 ISDTNDRTKAL
+310 ISDTNDRAKAL
-321 KTAQIEANRLKA
+321 EMAEIEANRLKA
-333 IGKSPTIISFEDGL
+333 MGQKAIIISFRDGL
-347 EAAHNLFRSLRDADK
+347 EAAHDLFRRLRDADK

-371 GVSDDESGGVGFAV
+371 GVSDDENSGVGFAV

>member
-6 FKDTIEDIKRAGEI
+6 FKDTIEDIKSAGEI

-63 VHISQIGDVQGV
+63 VHISQVSDVYDI
-75 ADITSHT
+75 ADISERE

-89 NFNRCADAFWP
+89 NFNRCANAFWP
-100 GPLTMVLPKKEV
+100 GPLTMVLPKKKI
-112 VPLTTTGGLDTVAV
+112 VPLTTTGGLDTVAI

-185 ESTVVDMRKDGPVI
+185 ESTVVDMRKDEPVI

-211 NAIGGNVLIHPSLKV
+211 NAIRGLVLLHPSLKV
-226 RAVSQKNEGMSQ
+226 RAVSQKNESMSQ
-238 KNADMSQKNEGVS
+238 KKADMSQKNEGVS
-251 QKNADV
+251 QANEDV
-257 PQNNEGMSQKNADVP
+257 PQT
-272 QNNEDMS
+272 NEDMS
-279 QTNVDMQQNM
+279 QNM

-310 ISDTNDRTKAL
+310 ISDTNDRAKAL
-321 KTAQIEANRLKA
+321 EMAEIEANRLMAMGQKA
-333 IGKSPTIISFEDGL
+333 IIISFRDGL
-347 EAAHNLFRSLRDADK
+347 EAAHDLFRRLRDADK

-371 GVSDDESGGVGFAV
+371 GVSDDENGGVGFSV

>member
-1 MKTII
+1 MKTTI

-63 VHISQIGDVQGV
+63 VHISQVSDVYDI
-75 ADITSHT
+75 ADVSELT
-82 MSAQALE
+82 MSEKAME
-89 NFNRCADAFWP
+89 NLKRCADAFWP
-100 GPLTMVLPKKEV
+100 GPLTMVLPKKKI
-112 VPLTTTGGLDTVAV
+112 VPFTTTGGLDTVAI

-173 AIICGGDCQVGI
+173 AIIFGSDCQVGI
-185 ESTVVDMRKDGPVI
+185 ESTVVDMRKDEPVI

-211 NAIGGNVLIHPSLKV
+211 NAIGGMVLIHPSLNK
-226 RAVSQKNEGMSQ
+226 K
-238 KNADMSQKNEGVS
+238 DMSQS
-251 QKNADV
+251 DV
-257 PQNNEGMSQKNADVP
+257 
-272 QNNEDMS
+272 DMS
-279 QTNVDMQQNM
+279 QNM

-310 ISDTNDRTKAL
+310 ISDTNDREKAL
-321 KTAQIEANRLKA
+321 KMAEEEANRLKT
-333 IGKSPTIISFEDGL
+333 IGKKTTIISFTDGI
-347 EAAHNLFRSLRDADK
+347 EAAHDLFRSLRDADK

-371 GVSDDESGGVGFAV
+371 GVSDDENGGVGFSV